1 LRTPIV
7 IAAVVGLI
15 GIAALAVRAVAAN
28 VSGCSGG
35 IRLTVAAAP
44 EVEPA
49 VREAAERWVQSTPRV
64 NGQCVGVQVRAAE
77 PADVANLL
85 AVRAGGSINVAADPV
100 PTPSDA
106 DVPAAWIP
114 DSSSWIVRMQTV
126 NREAFDP
133 DTPSIALSPVVFAMP
148 EAVAA
153 ATKRPVG
160 RAELLGLMQKVGAGT
175 LKVAAVEPRRNSASL
190 VGAALLRDAIVT
202 DPKKLVD
209 MVRAYRAVN
218 VAPDTGTLLK
228 SFAANQ
234 VAPMSEQAVLAFD
247 NADPAPAIPLAAVP
261 VEPAIALDYPY
272 AIVNGKPRAVMEAAE
287 QFRNALAGATNLDVF
302 AKRGFRAPDG
312 TTGAGFPA
320 GHGASAGQLLAQPFA
335 DPAKVADVLSNWTAT
350 KSPSRVLTLVDVT
363 ASMNKPIVVK
373 GGAASRLDVL
383 RKTAVDGLRLFT
395 DDSQLGLWAFADS
408 HREVVPVGELGAAQ
422 RGRLTTAV
430 NAATASPS
438 DVCGLYEAVLAAYK
452 SLKDGYQEGR
462 SNTVVVFTDGANSK
476 AGMTMEQL
484 ELELERATDPTRPV
498 RVVLLGIG
506 PEVDQAELDEIA
518 QRTGGKAFSVQ
529 DPEQIGT
536 IFLEALLRT
545 NS

>member
-7 IAAVVGLI
+7 IAAV
-15 GIAALAVRAVAAN
+15 LAVLGGAAIAVRTVAAN
-28 VSGCSGG
+28 ANGCSGG

-44 EVEPA
+44 EIEPA
-49 VREAAERWVQSTPRV
+49 VREAATRWAQSNPKV

-100 PTPSDA
+100 PTPSES
-106 DVPAAWIP
+106 DVPAVWLP
-114 DSSSWIVRMQTV
+114 DSTSWIVRMQSV

-133 DTPSIALSPVVFAMP
+133 NAPSVALSPVVFAMP
-148 EAVAA
+148 EALAA
-153 ATKRPVG
+153 GVKRPVG
-160 RAELLGLMQKVGAGT
+160 PAELLGLLQKVGAGT

-190 VGAALLRDAIVT
+190 VGAALLRDTIVT
-202 DPKKLVD
+202 DSKKLVD

-228 SFAANQ
+228 SFAPNQ

-247 NADPAPAIPLAAVP
+247 NADPAPALPLAAVP
-261 VEPAIALDYPY
+261 IEPAIALDYPY

-287 QFRNALAGATNLDVF
+287 QFRNALASDANLDVF

-320 GHGASAGQLLAQPFA
+320 GHGASTEQLLAQPFA

-350 KSPSRVLTLVDVT
+350 KSPSRVLALVDVT
-363 ASMNKPIVVK
+363 SSMNKPIVVK

-395 DDSQLGLWAFADS
+395 DDSQLGLWAFADT
-408 HREVVPVGELGAAQ
+408 HQEVVPVGQLGAAQ
-422 RGRLTTAV
+422 RGRLTAAV
-430 NAATASPS
+430 NGATATAG

-462 SNTVVVFTDGANSK
+462 SNTVVVFTDGANNK

-484 ELELERATDPTRPV
+484 ELELERATDPTRPI

-506 PEVDQAELDEIA
+506 PEVDQKELEQIA

-529 DPEQIGT
+529 DPDQIGT

-545 NS
+545 NA